1 MNKEELIFAIK
12 VSLIIGTRM
21 FGLFLIFPVFTL
33 YANEY
38 TGSTTMSIGLAIGA
52 YGLTQAMLQIPFG
65 YLSDKYGRKP
75 MLLIGIMIFII
86 GSIIS
91 STATS
96 IEGLILGRVLQ
107 GSGAISSV
115 LMAFMT
121 DYVEPNNRIKAN
133 AFVGFMIGLSF
144 IMAIIIAPEL
154 AEYYGISGVFNFIA
168 ILAVLSLMIAL
179 TLPSAKKGKRYEVN
193 TKIIK
198 NILSPRIKNI
208 NFSILILHI
217 TLASS
222 FIVVPTMILDLME
235 SSDLKNWNIYA
246 PAVAGSFITMVPLMI
261 MAHKKHLENLATILA
276 IATLIVSQL
285 MMFFIPISA
294 ISLTLS
300 LLIFFTAFNAMESY
314 LPSQIAS
321 SVNIRYKGLAM
332 GFFTSHQFI
341 GSFLGAMIAS
351 LLIYTTQ
358 DKSLIFMV
366 NILLLLVLL
375 STQYKK
381 R

>member
-1 MNKEELIFAIK
+1 
-12 VSLIIGTRM
+12 
-21 FGLFLIFPVFTL
+21 
-33 YANEY
+33 
-38 TGSTTMSIGLAIGA
+38 MSIGLAIGA

-208 NFSILILHI
+208 NFSILILHM

-222 FIVVPTMILDLME
+222 FIVVPTMILDLMQL
-235 SSDLKNWNIYA
+235 SDLKNWNIYA

-276 IATLIVSQL
+276 IAILIVSQL